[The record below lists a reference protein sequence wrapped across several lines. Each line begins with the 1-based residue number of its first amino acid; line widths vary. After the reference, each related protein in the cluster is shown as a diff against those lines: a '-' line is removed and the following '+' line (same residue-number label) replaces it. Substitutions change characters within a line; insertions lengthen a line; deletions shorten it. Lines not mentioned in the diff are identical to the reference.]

1 MLKEF
6 KKFISRGN
14 VLDMAV
20 GIIMGSAFT
29 AIVTSL
35 VNDILTPLIGLII
48 GALLLGWAQ
57 LRNLVGIGPLLL
69 AITIGNASIAYGSF
83 IQAVIN
89 FLLVALSLFL
99 IVKAIN
105 KFHFKKEEKP
115 ATPTTKECP
124 LCCSTINIKA
134 TKCPFCTGDIAK

>member
-48 GALLLGWAQ
+48 GGLDFGS
-57 LRNLVGIGPLLL
+57 L
-69 AITIGNASIAYGSF
+69 AITIGSASIAYGAF
-83 IQAVIN
+83 IQAIIN
-89 FLLVALSLFL
+89 FLLIALSLFL
-99 IVKAIN
+99 IVKGIN
-105 KFHFKKEEKP
+105 KLHTKKEAAP
-115 ATPTTKECP
+115 AAPTTKECP
-124 LCCSTINIKA
+124 HCFSTINIKA
-134 TKCPFCTGDIAK
+134 TKCPCCTGDIENK

>member
-35 VNDILTPLIGLII
+35 VNDILTPLIGLI
-48 GALLLGWAQ
+48 
-57 LRNLVGIGPLLL
+57 VGGLDFSAL
-69 AITIGNASIAYGSF
+69 AITIGSASIAYGSF
-83 IQAVIN
+83 IQAIIN
-89 FLLVALSLFL
+89 FLLIALSLFL
-99 IVKAIN
+99 IVKGIN
-105 KFHFKKEEKP
+105 KFHTKKEAAP
-115 ATPTTKECP
+115 AAPTTKECP
-124 LCCSTINIKA
+124 HCFSTINIKA
-134 TKCPFCTGDIAK
+134 TKCPCCTGDIEVK

>member
-48 GALLLGWAQ
+48 GGLDFSA
-57 LRNLVGIGPLLL
+57 L
-69 AITIGNASIAYGSF
+69 AITIGSASIAYGSF
-83 IQAVIN
+83 IQAIIN
-89 FLLVALSLFL
+89 FLLIALSLFL
-99 IVKAIN
+99 IVKGIN
-105 KFHFKKEEKP
+105 KFHTKKEAAP
-115 ATPTTKECP
+115 AAPTTKECP
-124 LCCSTINIKA
+124 HCFSTINIKA
-134 TKCPFCTGDIAK
+134 TKCPCCTGDIEK

>member
-48 GALLLGWAQ
+48 GGLDFG
-57 LRNLVGIGPLLL
+57 GL

-99 IVKAIN
+99 IVRAIN
-105 KFHFKKEEKP
+105 RFHFKKEEKP
-115 ATPTTKECP
+115 ATPTTKEYP

>member
-35 VNDILTPLIGLII
+35 VNDILTPLIGLVI
-48 GALLLGWAQ
+48 GGLDFG
-57 LRNLVGIGPLLL
+57 GL

-83 IQAVIN
+83 IQAIIN

-105 KFHFKKEEKP
+105 RFHFKKEEKP

-124 LCCSTINIKA
+124 LCYSTINIKA

>member
-6 KKFISRGN
+6 KKFVSRGN

-20 GIIMGSAFT
+20 GIIIGSAFT

-48 GALLLGWAQ
+48 G
-57 LRNLVGIGPLLL
+57 GIDFSSLS
-69 AITIGNASIAYGSF
+69 ITIGSASIAYGSF
-83 IQAVIN
+83 IQAIIN

-99 IVKAIN
+99 IVKGIN
-105 KFHFKKEEKP
+105 KFHFKKEAKP
-115 ATPTTKECP
+115 AAPTTKECP
-124 LCCSTINIKA
+124 LCFSTISIKA
-134 TKCPFCTGDIAK
+134 TKCPCCTGDIKDIK

>member
-6 KKFISRGN
+6 KKFVSRGN

-48 GALLLGWAQ
+48 G
-57 LRNLVGIGPLLL
+57 GIDFSSLS
-69 AITIGNASIAYGSF
+69 ITIGSASIAYGSF
-83 IQAVIN
+83 IQAIIN

-99 IVKAIN
+99 IVKGIN

-115 ATPTTKECP
+115 AHQQQRNAHCASQPSISRQQNVLAAQVTSKT
-124 LCCSTINIKA
+124 LSNVITIVIY
-134 TKCPFCTGDIAK
+134 

>member
-1 MLKEF
+1 MIKEF

-48 GALLLGWAQ
+48 GGLNFGGLS
-57 LRNLVGIGPLLL
+57 
-69 AITIGNASIAYGSF
+69 ITIGDAVIAYGSF
-83 IQAVIN
+83 IQAIIN

-99 IVKAIN
+99 IIKGIN
-105 KFHFKKEEKP
+105 KIHSKKEETP
-115 ATPTTKECP
+115 APAAPTTKECP
-124 LCCSTINIKA
+124 YCYSTINIKA
-134 TKCPFCTGDIAK
+134 TKCACCGSDIENN

>member
-1 MLKEF
+1 VLKEF
-6 KKFISRGN
+6 KKFVSRGN

-48 GALLLGWAQ
+48 G
-57 LRNLVGIGPLLL
+57 GIDFSSLS
-69 AITIGNASIAYGSF
+69 ITIGSASIAYGSF
-83 IQAVIN
+83 IQAIIN

-99 IVKAIN
+99 IVKGIN

-115 ATPTTKECP
+115 AAPTTKECP
-124 LCCSTINIKA
+124 LCFSTISIKA
-134 TKCPFCTGDIAK
+134 TKCPCCTGDIKDIK

>member
-14 VLDMAV
+14 VLDMTV

-48 GALLLGWAQ
+48 GGLDFGA
-57 LRNLVGIGPLLL
+57 L
-69 AITIGNASIAYGSF
+69 AITIGSASIAYGSF
-83 IQAVIN
+83 IQAIIN
-89 FLLVALSLFL
+89 FLLIALSLFL
-99 IVKAIN
+99 IVKGIN
-105 KFHFKKEEKP
+105 KFHTKKEAAP
-115 ATPTTKECP
+115 AAPTTKECP
-124 LCCSTINIKA
+124 RCFSTINIKA
-134 TKCPFCTGDIAK
+134 TKCPCCTGDIEK

>member
-1 MLKEF
+1 MIKEF

-35 VNDILTPLIGLII
+35 VNDILTPLLGLIL
-48 GALLLGWAQ
+48 GGVDFAALS
-57 LRNLVGIGPLLL
+57 V
-69 AITIGNASIAYGSF
+69 TIGDASILYGAF
-83 IQAVIN
+83 IQAIIN
-89 FLLVALSLFL
+89 FLLIALALFL

-105 KFHFKKEEKP
+105 GVHKKKEEAP
-115 ATPTTKECP
+115 AAPTTKECP
-124 LCCSTINIKA
+124 YCFSTISIKA
-134 TKCPFCTGDIAK
+134 TKCPCCTSDVK

>member
-48 GALLLGWAQ
+48 GGLDFGA
-57 LRNLVGIGPLLL
+57 L
-69 AITIGNASIAYGSF
+69 AITIGSASIAYGSF
-83 IQAVIN
+83 IQAIIN
-89 FLLVALSLFL
+89 FLLIALSLFL
-99 IVKAIN
+99 IVKGIN
-105 KFHFKKEEKP
+105 KFHTKKEAAP
-115 ATPTTKECP
+115 AAPTTKECP
-124 LCCSTINIKA
+124 HCFSTINIKA
-134 TKCPFCTGDIAK
+134 TKCPCCTGDIEK

>member
-35 VNDILTPLIGLII
+35 VNDILTPLLGLII
-48 GALLLGWAQ
+48 GGLDFAALS
-57 LRNLVGIGPLLL
+57 V
-69 AITIGNASIAYGSF
+69 TIGDASIAYGSF
-83 IQAVIN
+83 IQAIIN
-89 FLLVALSLFL
+89 FLLIALSLFM
-99 IVKAIN
+99 IVKSIN
-105 KFHFKKEEKP
+105 KFHAKKPEAP
-115 ATPTTKECP
+115 AAPTTKECP
-124 LCCSTINIKA
+124 LCFSTINIKA
-134 TKCPFCTGDIAK
+134 TRCPCCGGDINNK

>member
-48 GALLLGWAQ
+48 GGLDFSA
-57 LRNLVGIGPLLL
+57 L
-69 AITIGNASIAYGSF
+69 AITIGSASIAYGSF
-83 IQAVIN
+83 IQAIIN
-89 FLLVALSLFL
+89 FLLIALSLFL
-99 IVKAIN
+99 IVKGIN
-105 KFHFKKEEKP
+105 KFHTKKEAAP
-115 ATPTTKECP
+115 AAPTTKECP
-124 LCCSTINIKA
+124 HCFSTINIKA
-134 TKCPFCTGDIAK
+134 TKCPCCTGDIEVK

>member
-1 MLKEF
+1 MFKEF

-48 GALLLGWAQ
+48 GGLDFGALSL
-57 LRNLVGIGPLLL
+57 
-69 AITIGNASIAYGSF
+69 TIGSASIAYGSF

-89 FLLVALSLFL
+89 FLLVALSLFF

-105 KFHFKKEEKP
+105 RFHFKKEEPK
-115 ATPTTKECP
+115 AAPTTKECP
-124 LCCSTINIKA
+124 YCLSTINIKA
-134 TKCPFCTGDIAK
+134 TKCPCCTSDLQ

>member
-48 GALLLGWAQ
+48 GGLDFGA
-57 LRNLVGIGPLLL
+57 L
-69 AITIGNASIAYGSF
+69 AITIGSASIAYGSF
-83 IQAVIN
+83 IQAIIN
-89 FLLVALSLFL
+89 FLLIALSLFL
-99 IVKAIN
+99 IVKGIN
-105 KFHFKKEEKP
+105 KFHTKKEAAP
-115 ATPTTKECP
+115 AAPTTKECP
-124 LCCSTINIKA
+124 RCFSTINIKA
-134 TKCPFCTGDIAK
+134 TKCPCCTGDIEK

>member
-48 GALLLGWAQ
+48 GGLDFG
-57 LRNLVGIGPLLL
+57 GL
-69 AITIGNASIAYGSF
+69 AITIGMLQSPMVHLF
-83 IQAVIN
+83 RR
-89 FLLVALSLFL
+89 LSTSYLWH
-99 IVKAIN
+99 
-105 KFHFKKEEKP
+105 FHCF
-115 ATPTTKECP
+115 
-124 LCCSTINIKA
+124 
-134 TKCPFCTGDIAK
+134 

>member
-48 GALLLGWAQ
+48 GGLDFG
-57 LRNLVGIGPLLL
+57 GL

-99 IVKAIN
+99 IVRAIN
-105 KFHFKKEEKP
+105 RFHFKKEEKP

-124 LCCSTINIKA
+124 LC
-134 TKCPFCTGDIAK
+134 

>member
-48 GALLLGWAQ
+48 GGIDFRALSF
-57 LRNLVGIGPLLL
+57 
-69 AITIGNASIAYGSF
+69 TIGSASIAYGSF

-99 IVKAIN
+99 IVKGIN
-105 KFHFKKEEKP
+105 KFHVKKEEKP
-115 ATPTTKECP
+115 AAPATKECP
-124 LCCSTINIKA
+124 LCYSTINIKA
-134 TKCPFCTGDIAK
+134 TKCPHCTGDIK

>member
-6 KKFISRGN
+6 KKFVSRGN

-48 GALLLGWAQ
+48 G
-57 LRNLVGIGPLLL
+57 GIDFSSLS
-69 AITIGNASIAYGSF
+69 ITI
-83 IQAVIN
+83 
-89 FLLVALSLFL
+89 
-99 IVKAIN
+99 
-105 KFHFKKEEKP
+105 
-115 ATPTTKECP
+115 
-124 LCCSTINIKA
+124 
-134 TKCPFCTGDIAK
+134 

>member
-35 VNDILTPLIGLII
+35 VNDILTPLIGLVI
-48 GALLLGWAQ
+48 GGLDFG
-57 LRNLVGIGPLLL
+57 GL

-105 KFHFKKEEKP
+105 RFHLKKEEKP
-115 ATPTTKECP
+115 AAPTTKECP

-134 TKCPFCTGDIAK
+134 TKCPFCTDDIAK